1 MENVLNNLLLLI
13 ESNCNEGT
21 YIKASNLIK
30 EVYDI
35 QPEEVIIL
43 KKEIEELNEERRD
56 FVHYYEFY
64 KNLDNEF
71 QQKQDRDKEKIIEL
85 NDIIKIKTTEFN
97 EYKKKSIEKEMELLQ
112 EIRELN
118 KELRNKSNN

>member
-21 YIKASNLIK
+21 YIKASNMIK

-43 KKEIEELNEERRD
+43 KKEIEEL
-56 FVHYYEFY
+56 
-64 KNLDNEF
+64 
-71 QQKQDRDKEKIIEL
+71 
-85 NDIIKIKTTEFN
+85 N

-118 KELRNKSNN
+118 KELRNKSIN